1 MYSVEQQMQNNA
13 GYEGLNLVT
22 SVIDEPIILNA
33 QTFLEKRRQLGL
45 SINRVR
51 SELKMSH

>member
-1 MYSVEQQMQNNA
+1 MYSVEQQNNA